1 MGGSILFLY
10 KIAVMNKNICG
21 SFVCIGEQIYEQEKS
36 QEIHKKTAGSVKG
49 KYIPANGADGQNLRN
64 YKEKLCVH
72 LF

>member
-1 MGGSILFLY
+1 
-10 KIAVMNKNICG
+10 MNRKKAK
-21 SFVCIGEQIYEQEKS
+21 KS
-36 QEIHKKTAGSVKG
+36 TKKTAGSVKG